1 MVLRSSR
8 VQFFSS
14 RERIAAKK
22 CAGLVGIKMADA
34 PKCLLLFSNFGVF
47 LPFLSQVAV
56 LPSAVCGE

>member
-14 RERIAAKK
+14 REGIAAKS
-22 CAGLVGIKMADA
+22 AGLVGIKMADA
-34 PKCLLLFSNFGVF
+34 PKCLLLFSNLGVF